1 MDRVVLH
8 SDCNCFYASV
18 EMHRHPELR
27 GTAMCVGGDVE
38 SRHGIVLAKSPL
50 AKASGVK
57 TGEALW
63 QARAKC
69 PGLIVVPPDYPA
81 YLRYARLAR
90 MIYYDYTDL
99 VEPFGLDES
108 WLDITGTVGCFGG
121 EPRLVAEEI
130 SERVKAELGITV
142 SVGMSWNKVFAKLGS
157 DLDPGDGI
165 IEVGRDT
172 YRDTVWPLPASD
184 LIYVG
189 PATTR
194 KLGTCGIETIGDL
207 ACADDRLL
215 KHLLGKMGLILKVF
229 ACGEDT
235 TPVRTLD
242 PGSAD
247 VLREVKSIGNGLT
260 APHDI
265 VCVDDAKALIWL
277 LAESV
282 AQRLRECRLRARTIA
297 VGVRDAGTL
306 AGYTRQRALRI
317 ATCTTG
323 EIAHTAFELLRANEP
338 LDAGHPLRALHV
350 RASRLEPFSACRQL
364 DLFGDEEARMAAER
378 LDLAIDG
385 TRRRFGNRAVMRLCE
400 LVDPT
405 LMGLDIKADN
415 VIHPVGYF
423 GG

>member
-27 GTAMCVGGDVE
+27 GTAMCVGGDME
-38 SRHGIVLAKSPL
+38 ARHGIVLAKSPL
-50 AKASGVK
+50 AKAAGVK

-108 WLDITGTVGCFGG
+108 WLDITGTVGCFGS

-157 DLDPGDGI
+157 D
-165 IEVGRDT
+165 T

-189 PATTR
+189 PATTC
-194 KLGTCGIETIGDL
+194 KLCSCGIETIGDL

-235 TPVRTLD
+235 TPVRALD

-265 VCVDDAKALIWL
+265 VCADDAKALIWL

-306 AGYTRQRALRI
+306 AGYTRQHALRI

-323 EIAHTAFELLRANEP
+323 EIARTAFDLLRANEP
-338 LDAGHPLRALHV
+338 LDAGHPLRSLHV
-350 RASRLEPFSACRQL
+350 RASRLEPFATCRQL

-385 TRRRFGNRAVMRLCE
+385 ARRRFGNRAVMRLCE

-405 LMGLDIKADN
+405 LAGLDIKADN

>member
-57 TGEALW
+57 TVEALW

-142 SVGMSWNKVFAKLGS
+142 PE
-157 DLDPGDGI
+157 D
-165 IEVGRDT
+165 
-172 YRDTVWPLPASD
+172 
-184 LIYVG
+184 YV
-189 PATTR
+189 A
-194 KLGTCGIETIGDL
+194 IG
-207 ACADDRLL
+207 
-215 KHLLGKMGLILKVF
+215 
-229 ACGEDT
+229 
-235 TPVRTLD
+235 
-242 PGSAD
+242 
-247 VLREVKSIGNGLT
+247 
-260 APHDI
+260 
-265 VCVDDAKALIWL
+265 
-277 LAESV
+277 
-282 AQRLRECRLRARTIA
+282 
-297 VGVRDAGTL
+297 
-306 AGYTRQRALRI
+306 
-317 ATCTTG
+317 
-323 EIAHTAFELLRANEP
+323 
-338 LDAGHPLRALHV
+338 
-350 RASRLEPFSACRQL
+350 
-364 DLFGDEEARMAAER
+364 
-378 LDLAIDG
+378 
-385 TRRRFGNRAVMRLCE
+385 
-400 LVDPT
+400 
-405 LMGLDIKADN
+405 
-415 VIHPVGYF
+415 
-423 GG
+423 